1 MQVISVKEEGYIY
14 PQSHSTIILNR
25 NINIK
30 TEL

>member
-1 MQVISVKEEGYIY
+1 MQVIRVKEEGYIY
-14 PQSHSTIILNR
+14 PQPYSTIVLNH